1 MREILFRG
9 KSKDNEEWVYGDLI
23 QTRFKHGVYIEFY
36 DKSFIPAKHIFK
48 QIIPD
53 TVGQYIGMTDK
64 NGVKIF
70 EGDIVELYFLDK
82 TRRNGELITVKNTR
96 TMVIEWYKTSFCMRE
111 LFRNYHLDNEMGVI
125 TEIIY
130 DYKGK
135 RKQGVYKSNTTYF
148 LEIIGNIH
156 DNPELLEAQHENT

>member
-9 KSKDNEEWVYGDLI
+9 KRQDNGEWITGDLWHNPYSKKEI
-23 QTRFKHGVYIEFY
+23 AIVSPINNQGTMGGNNV
-36 DKSFIPAKHIFK
+36 IPE
-48 QIIPD
+48 
-53 TVGQYIGMTDK
+53 TVGQYTGMTDK

>member
-70 EGDIVELYFLDK
+70 EGDVVIGRKGYTGNPHYPIKEQRFA
-82 TRRNGELITVKNTR
+82 VKY
-96 TMVIEWYKTSFCMRE
+96 EHECYRE
-111 LFRNYHLDNEMGVI
+111 LCD
-125 TEIIY
+125 T
-130 DYKGK
+130 DYYEFE
-135 RKQGVYKSNTTYF
+135 V
-148 LEIIGNIH
+148 IGNIH
-156 DNPELLEAQHENT
+156 DNPDLLEAQHENT